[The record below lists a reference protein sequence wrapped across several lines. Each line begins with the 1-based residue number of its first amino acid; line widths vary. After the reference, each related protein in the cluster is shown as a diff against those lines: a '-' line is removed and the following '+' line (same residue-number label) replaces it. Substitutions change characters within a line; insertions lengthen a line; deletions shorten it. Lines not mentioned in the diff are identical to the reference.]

1 MTLKKS
7 TSPAARQV
15 YSQKQF
21 GPRTALFAGFG
32 ALLILMAIISV
43 DSLQTLRA
51 IEASDAQIR
60 RDFLFREHTLEQVRS
75 GLYESGNIVRDYLLL
90 EAGHSTPEM
99 LRDEFQSV
107 REETNGGLKA
117 CIQFLPTEQKRPFQ
131 HLTEEL
137 DRYWST
143 VDPIFGWDKKEKQKR
158 GPSFLRSEVL
168 SQRGAVLGIAR
179 EVSTVNGAELKEAES
194 RIAAVFVQ
202 FRRRLQTATSIVLGL
217 GVILAAATILYT
229 VRLEKSAEEKY
240 NESLQAQRELKN
252 LSKRLVDAQEQERRA
267 ISRELHDEVGQSLSA
282 LLMDVENLAAKRGK
296 NGVFRDGL
304 KNIKMLA
311 ENCVNEVRN
320 MALLLR
326 PSMLDDLGL
335 VAALEWQAREIS
347 KRTGMLVNVVEENV
361 SDILPEEHKTCVYRI
376 VQEALNNCSKH
387 AYARTVR
394 VIVREDPGHLL
405 LTIED
410 DGKGFDPSRARGLG
424 LVGMNERVT
433 QLGGVLKVDSDAG
446 HGTCLRV
453 DLPFTRASA
462 GLNQGTP

>member
-1 MTLKKS
+1 MTQKKS
-7 TSPAARQV
+7 TSPAAPQV
-15 YSQKQF
+15 HSQKLF

-32 ALLILMAIISV
+32 ALLILMGIISV

-60 RDFLFREHTLEQVRS
+60 RDSLFRERTLEQVRS
-75 GLYESGNIVRDYLLL
+75 GLYESGNLVRDYLLL
-90 EAGHSTPEM
+90 ESGASTPEM

-107 REETNGGLKA
+107 RKGTSGGLKA
-117 CIQFLPTEQKRPFQ
+117 CIQSLPAEKRLPFQ

-143 VDPIFGWDKKEKQKR
+143 VDPIFGWDEKEKQKR
-158 GPSFLRSEVL
+158 GPSFIRSEVL
-168 SQRGAVLGIAR
+168 SQHGAVLQIAQD
-179 EVSTVNGAELKEAES
+179 VSAVNGAELKESES

-202 FRRRLQTATSIVLGL
+202 FRRRLQTATLIVLGL
-217 GVILAAATILYT
+217 GVILAIATILNT
-229 VRLEKSAEEKY
+229 ARLEKSAEEKY
-240 NESLQAQRELKN
+240 NESLQAHRDLKD
-252 LSKRLVDAQEQERRA
+252 LSKRLLDAQEQERRA

-282 LLMDVENLAAKRGK
+282 LLMDVENLAANTGG
-296 NGVFRDGL
+296 NGPFRNGL

-311 ENCVNEVRN
+311 ENCVNEIRD

-335 VAALEWQAREIS
+335 VAAIEWQAREVS

-361 SDILPEEHKTCVYRI
+361 SDFLPEEHKTCVYRI

-387 AYARTVR
+387 AYARNAR

-410 DGKGFDPSRARGLG
+410 DGKGFNPSHARGLG

-433 QLGGVLKVDSDAG
+433 HLGGVLKLDSVPG
-446 HGTCLRV
+446 QGTCLRV
-453 DLPFTRASA
+453 DLPLTRASA
-462 GLNQGTP
+462 GVN